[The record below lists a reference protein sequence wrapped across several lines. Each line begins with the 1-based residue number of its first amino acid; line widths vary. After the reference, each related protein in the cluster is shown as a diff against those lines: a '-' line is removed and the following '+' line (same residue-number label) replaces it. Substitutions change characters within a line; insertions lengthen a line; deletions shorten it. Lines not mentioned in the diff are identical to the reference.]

1 VDAGSIDLSATS
13 VETLEARTSRSP
25 APQAPQ
31 PTGAIGAQALASRV
45 GNRSFAQVVAR
56 MRDGEGILDS
66 GVVHPDVEFAIAA
79 ARGSGRPL
87 DRSLSSTLEQGMGES
102 LGDVRVHTGDGA
114 AALARAVS
122 ARAFTVGPDIF
133 FGDGE
138 YRPGTADGDQL
149 VAHEVAHVIQQ
160 RGAPSAGPLT
170 VSQPGDALELEAE
183 ALARDLSG

>member
-1 VDAGSIDLSATS
+1 MDTGATDLTAAHA
-13 VETLEARTSRSP
+13 EALEARP
-25 APQAPQ
+25 ARAQTPQAPQ
-31 PTGAIGAQALASRV
+31 PTGAGTAQALASRM
-45 GNRSFAQVVAR
+45 GNRTFAQVVAR
-56 MRDGEGILDS
+56 MRDGEGILGT
-66 GVVHPDVEFAIAA
+66 GVVHPDVELAIAA

-102 LGDVRVHTGDGA
+102 LADVRVHTDDSA

-122 ARAFTVGPDIF
+122 ARAFTVGRDIF

-138 YRPGTADGDQL
+138 YRPGTLEGDQL

-160 RGAPSAGPLT
+160 REAPSTGPLT

>member
-1 VDAGSIDLSATS
+1 MDAGSTDLTAAH
-13 VETLEARTSRSP
+13 VEALEARPARAQ

-31 PTGAIGAQALASRV
+31 STGAGTAQALASRM

-56 MRDGEGILDS
+56 MRDGEGILES
-66 GVVHPDVEFAIAA
+66 GVVHPDVESAIAA
-79 ARGSGRPL
+79 ARGSGRPM
-87 DRSLSSTLEQGMGES
+87 DRGLSSALEQGMGES
-102 LGDVRVHTGDGA
+102 LGDVRVHTGNSA

-122 ARAFTVGPDIF
+122 ARAFTVGRDIF

-138 YRPGTADGDQL
+138 YRPGTPDGDHL

-160 RGAPSAGPLT
+160 RAAPSTGPLT